1 MGVEALRV
9 EKVSKAFGGI
19 LALTGIHL
27 SVQRG
32 ERRAVIGPNG
42 AGKSTLFKVIS
53 GELKPDQG
61 RVFLGG
67 REVTGLPQERVARL
81 GLGRTF
87 QRSSVLPE
95 LAVWENVALARQ
107 AATGQSRVFHQPLAT
122 DARVEEVLEQVGLSG
137 RAEDPAGALS
147 HGEKRQ
153 LEIAMALVQDPQVL
167 LLDEPLAGLSGAE
180 RERIGQLIL
189 GLDPGITVL
198 LVEHDLEY
206 ALRFAHRVTVLH
218 YGQVVAEGD
227 PEAVRENPEVQEIY
241 VGSGGALEAPPEDAS
256 GGAGQE
262 TVLEVEGLVAGYG
275 GMRVLNGVHLRV
287 RRGEVVALLGR
298 NGMGKTTLL
307 CTLMG
312 LVPLKGG
319 EVRLAGKPLGHLAA
333 HRRAELGLALVPQG
347 RRMFDGLNVEEELRL
362 AAWGSRGP
370 WTVERVLEVFP
381 RLAERR
387 KSPSKA
393 LSGGEQQMVA
403 IARALLR
410 NPSLLLMDEPTEGL
424 SPLMVRQV
432 AEVVRTLKREGE
444 TVLLAEQNVQ
454 MALSVAD
461 RVYILEHGGIVW
473 EGSPWE
479 ATEAVLHR
487 YLGV

>member
-1 MGVEALRV
+1 MEALKV

-19 LALTGIHL
+19 LALSGIHL
-27 SVQRG
+27 SVKQG

-53 GELKPDQG
+53 GELRPDQG
-61 RVFLGG
+61 RVFLGN

-81 GLGRTF
+81 GMGRTF

-107 AATGQSRVFHQPLAT
+107 AATGQSWLFHQPLSA
-122 DARVEEVLEQVGLSG
+122 DARVEEVLEQVGLSA

-153 LEIAMALVQDPQVL
+153 LEIAMAIAQDPQVL

-180 RERIGQLIL
+180 RERIGRLIMD
-189 GLDPGITVL
+189 LDPRMTVL

-218 YGQVVAEGD
+218 YGQVVAEGE
-227 PEAVRENPEVQEIY
+227 PEAVRENPEVQTIY
-241 VGSGGALEAPPEDAS
+241 VGNGGAFEAVRRDPPREEVWEA
-256 GGAGQE
+256 
-262 TVLEVEGLVAGYG
+262 VLEVKNLAAGYG
-275 GMRVLNGVHLRV
+275 GMRVLEDIHLRV

-307 CTLMG
+307 STLMG
-312 LVPLKGG
+312 LVPLQSG
-319 EVRLAGKPLGHLAA
+319 EVYLAGTPLSHLPA

-347 RRMFDGLNVEEELRL
+347 RRMFDGLSVEEELRL
-362 AAWGSRGP
+362 AAWGSQGP
-370 WTVERVLEVFP
+370 WTVERVLDVFP

-410 NPSLLLMDEPTEGL
+410 NPSLVLMDEPTEGL

-432 AEVVRTLKREGE
+432 AEVVCTLKHEGE

-454 MALSVAD
+454 MALAVAD
-461 RVYILEHGGIVW
+461 RVYILEHGEIVW

-479 ATEAVLHR
+479 ASEAVLHR

>member
-1 MGVEALRV
+1 MSVEALKV

-27 SVQRG
+27 SVKQG

-42 AGKSTLFKVIS
+42 AGKSTLFKIIS
-53 GELKPDQG
+53 GELRPDQG
-61 RVFLGG
+61 RVFLGN

-107 AATGQSRVFHQPLAT
+107 AATGQSRVFHQPLAAG
-122 DARVEEVLEQVGLSG
+122 ARVEEVLEQVGLSA
-137 RAEDPAGALS
+137 RAGDPAGSLS

-180 RERIGQLIL
+180 RERIGRLIL
-189 GLDPGITVL
+189 ELDPRMTVL

-206 ALRFAHRVTVLH
+206 ALRFADRVTVLH
-218 YGQVVAEGD
+218 YGQVVAEGE
-227 PEAVRENPEVQEIY
+227 PEAVRENPEVQAIY
-241 VGSGGALEAPPEDAS
+241 VGGGRTLEATR
-256 GGAGQE
+256 GGHSREEAWE
-262 TVLEVEGLVAGYG
+262 TVLEVEGLTSGYG
-275 GMRVLNGVHLRV
+275 GMQVLNGIHLRV
-287 RRGEVVALLGR
+287 RRGEVVTLLGR

-307 CTLMG
+307 STLMG
-312 LVPLKGG
+312 LVPLQGG
-319 EVRLAGKPLGHLAA
+319 EVHLAGIPLSHLPA

-347 RRMFDGLNVEEELRL
+347 RRMFDGLSVEEELRL
-362 AAWGSRGP
+362 AAWGNRGS
-370 WTVERVLEVFP
+370 WTVERILDVFP

-410 NPSLLLMDEPTEGL
+410 NPSLVLMDEPTEGL

-432 AEVVRTLKREGE
+432 AEVVRTLKQEGE

-461 RVYILEHGGIVW
+461 RVYILEHGKIVW
-473 EGSPWE
+473 EGNPWE
-479 ATEAVLHR
+479 ASEAVLHR